1 MLVEQVPYI
10 SKEEA
15 AQIGQ
20 QAFSLLLDPNYQA
33 LIRHINNDYL
43 YWDKAKYHCPKDID
57 PKVFWMSIK
66 YMRLANIKTLL
77 FGEHSFSYTITDRM
91 LSLLSQFDMNFGGM
105 LSSSSIIPEQ
115 DKQMFLVSSIMEEA
129 IASSQ
134 MEGANTTR
142 KVAKEMLRKQQ
153 QPQSKGQQ
161 MILNNYETIRYIS
174 EHRNDEFNIANI
186 KIIHASIAK
195 NTLDDSSQEGVF
207 RDNNDVVVQN
217 SVTGTIVH
225 TPPTHTQIEQMIEE
239 LCAFANDEST
249 ENFIHPIIKA
259 TIIHFMLAY
268 IHPFVDGNGR
278 TARSLFYWYLLK
290 KGYWLTEYLSIS
302 RIIYKSKSS
311 YEKAFIY
318 AESDMNDI
326 SYFIHYNLNAMQKSY
341 DQLKQ
346 WLQRQAQ
353 KRQAVQTYTAIDGV
367 NDRQGHILRLFA
379 DQPTIDIRVKEVAT
393 RFGVTPH
400 TARADLQNLVELG
413 LLREKALDKK
423 TKSYVRTSNFDEVLQ
438 KLTSALKRT

>member
-10 SKEEA
+10 SQEEA

-57 PKVFWMSIK
+57 PKVFLMSIK
-66 YMRLANIKTLL
+66 YLRLANIKTLL
-77 FGEHSFSYTITDRM
+77 FGGYSFSYTITDRM

-142 KVAKEMLRKQQ
+142 RVAKEMLRKQQ
-153 QPQSKGQQ
+153 QPQNKGQQ

-195 NTLDDSSQEGVF
+195 NTLDDSLLEGVF
-207 RDNNDVVVQN
+207 RDNDDVVVQN

-302 RIIYKSKSS
+302 RIIYKSKTS

-353 KRQAVQTYTAIDGV
+353 KRQAAQTYTAIDGV

-379 DQPTIDIRVKEVAT
+379 DQPTIDIRVKEAAT

-423 TKSYVRTSNFDEVLQ
+423 TKSYVRTANFEEVLQ
-438 KLTSALKRT
+438 KLMK

>member
-20 QAFSLLLDPNYQA
+20 QAFSLLIDPDYQA

-43 YWDKAKYHCPKDID
+43 YWDKAKYHCPKNVD
-57 PKVFWMSIK
+57 PKIFWTSIT
-66 YMRLANIKTLL
+66 YLRLANIKPLL
-77 FGEHSFSYTITDRM
+77 FGDYTFTYTITDRM
-91 LSLLSQFDMNFGGM
+91 LSLLNQFDMNFGGI
-105 LSSSSIIPEQ
+105 LTSSSLIPEQ

-142 KVAKEMLRKQQ
+142 KVAKEMLRRQQ
-153 QPQSKGQQ
+153 QPQNKGQ
-161 MILNNYETIRYIS
+161 TIRYIS

-207 RDNNDVVVQN
+207 RDNDDVVVQN
-217 SVTGTIVH
+217 FVTGTIVH
-225 TPPTHTQIEQMIEE
+225 RPPTHTQIEQMIED

-259 TIIHFMLAY
+259 TIIHFILAY
-268 IHPFVDGNGR
+268 IHPFADGNGR

-318 AESDMNDI
+318 AETDMNDI
-326 SYFIHYNLNAMQKSY
+326 SYFIHYNLNAMQKAF

-346 WLQRQAQ
+346 WLQLQAQ
-353 KRQAVQTYTAIDGV
+353 KRQVAQTYMLIDGV
-367 NDRQGHILRLFA
+367 NDRQGHILRLF
-379 DQPTIDIRVKEVAT
+379 DNQPTMDVRVKEVAT
-393 RFGVTPH
+393 RFNVTPH

-413 LLREKALDKK
+413 LLREIALDKK
-423 TKSYVRTSNFDEVLQ
+423 TKSYVRTSNFDDIMQ
-438 KLTSALKRT
+438 KLMK

>member
-1 MLVEQVPYI
+1 MLVESVPYI
-10 SKEEA
+10 SQEEA
-15 AQIGQ
+15 AQVGQ
-20 QAFSLLLDPNYQA
+20 QAFSLLTNPDYQA

-43 YWDKAKYHCPKDID
+43 YWDKAKYHCPKSID

-66 YMRLANIKTLL
+66 FLRLANIRTLI
-77 FGEHSFSYTITDRM
+77 FGEYSFSYSITDRM
-91 LSLLSQFDMNFGGM
+91 QSLLNQFDMNFGGM
-105 LSSSSIIPEQ
+105 LTSSSPIPEQ

-153 QPQSKGQQ
+153 QPRNKGQQ

-174 EHRNDEFNIANI
+174 EHRNDEFNVANI

-195 NTLDDSSQEGVF
+195 NTLENPALEGVF
-207 RDNNDVVVQN
+207 RETDDIVVQN

-225 TPPTHTQIEQMIEE
+225 QPPTHTQIEQMIEE

-278 TARSLFYWYLLK
+278 TARSLFYWYLIK

-302 RIIYKSKSS
+302 RVIYKSKSS
-311 YEKAFIY
+311 YEKSFIY
-318 AESDMNDI
+318 AESDVNDV
-326 SYFIHYNLNAMQKSY
+326 SYFIHYNLNAMQKAFE
-341 DQLKQ
+341 QLKQ
-346 WLQRQAQ
+346 WLQYQAQ
-353 KRQAVQTYTAIDGV
+353 KRQEAQTYTVIEGI
-367 NDRQGHILRLFA
+367 NDRQAYLLRLFA
-379 DQPTIDIRVKEVAT
+379 DQPNVDVRVKEVAT
-393 RFGVTPH
+393 RFNVTPH
-400 TARADLQNLVELG
+400 TARADLQHLVELG
-413 LLREKALDKK
+413 LLREIALDKK
-423 TKSYVRTSNFDEVLQ
+423 TKSYTRTSEFEVILQ
-438 KLTSALKRT
+438 KLIKE

>member
-10 SKEEA
+10 SQEEA

-57 PKVFWMSIK
+57 PKVFLMSIK
-66 YMRLANIKTLL
+66 YLRLANIKTLL
-77 FGEHSFSYTITDRM
+77 FGGYSFSYTITDRM

-142 KVAKEMLRKQQ
+142 RVAKEMLRKQQ
-153 QPQSKGQQ
+153 QPQNKGQQ

-195 NTLDDSSQEGVF
+195 NTLDDSSLEGVF
-207 RDNNDVVVQN
+207 RDNDDVVVQN

-290 KGYWLTEYLSIS
+290 KGYWLTEFLSIS

-353 KRQAVQTYTAIDGV
+353 KRQVAQTYTVIDGV

-379 DQPTIDIRVKEVAT
+379 DQPTIDIRVKEAAT

-423 TKSYVRTSNFDEVLQ
+423 TKSYVRTANFEEVLQ
-438 KLTSALKRT
+438 KLMK

>member
-10 SKEEA
+10 SQEEA

-57 PKVFWMSIK
+57 PKVFLMSIK
-66 YMRLANIKTLL
+66 YLRLANIKTLL
-77 FGEHSFSYTITDRM
+77 FGGYSFSYTITDRM

-142 KVAKEMLRKQQ
+142 RVAKEMLRKQQ
-153 QPQSKGQQ
+153 QPQNKGQQ

-195 NTLDDSSQEGVF
+195 NTLDDSSLEGVF
-207 RDNNDVVVQN
+207 RDNDDVVVQN

-225 TPPTHTQIEQMIEE
+225 TPPTHTQIEQMIEK

-290 KGYWLTEYLSIS
+290 TGYWLTEYLSIS

-353 KRQAVQTYTAIDGV
+353 KRQAAQTYTAIDGV

-379 DQPTIDIRVKEVAT
+379 DQPTIDIRVKEAAT

-423 TKSYVRTSNFDEVLQ
+423 TKSYVRTANFEEVLQ
-438 KLTSALKRT
+438 KLMK

>member
-1 MLVEQVPYI
+1 MLVESVPYI
-10 SKEEA
+10 SQEEA
-15 AQIGQ
+15 EQVGQ
-20 QAFSLLLDPNYQA
+20 QAFSLLTNPDYQA
-33 LIRHINNDYL
+33 LVRHINNDYL
-43 YWDKAKYHCPKDID
+43 YWDKAKYHCPKSID

-66 YMRLANIKTLL
+66 FLRLANIRTLI
-77 FGEHSFSYTITDRM
+77 FGDNTFSYSITDRM
-91 LSLLSQFDMNFGGM
+91 QSLLNQFDMNFGGM
-105 LSSSSIIPEQ
+105 LTSSSLIPEQ

-153 QPQSKGQQ
+153 QPRNKGQQ

-174 EHRNDEFNIANI
+174 EHRNDEFNVANI

-195 NTLDDSSQEGVF
+195 NTLENPAQEGVF
-207 RDNNDVVVQN
+207 RETDDIVVQN

-225 TPPTHTQIEQMIEE
+225 QPPTHTQIEQMIEE

-278 TARSLFYWYLLK
+278 TARSLFYWYLIK

-302 RIIYKSKSS
+302 RVIYKSKSS

-318 AESDMNDI
+318 AESDMNDV
-326 SYFIHYNLNAMQKSY
+326 SYFIHYNLNAMQKAFE
-341 DQLKQ
+341 QLKQ
-346 WLQRQAQ
+346 WLQHQAQ
-353 KRQAVQTYTAIDGV
+353 KRQEAQTYTVIEGI
-367 NDRQGHILRLFA
+367 NDRQAYLLRLFA
-379 DQPTIDIRVKEVAT
+379 DQPNVDIRVKEAAT
-393 RFGVTPH
+393 RFNVTPH
-400 TARADLQNLVELG
+400 TARADLQHLVELG
-413 LLREKALDKK
+413 LLREIALDKK
-423 TKSYVRTSNFDEVLQ
+423 TKSYVRTFEFEAILQ
-438 KLTSALKRT
+438 KLIKE

>member
-1 MLVEQVPYI
+1 MPYI

-20 QAFSLLLDPNYQA
+20 QAFSLLIDPDYQA

-43 YWDKAKYHCPKDID
+43 YWDKAKYHCPKNVD
-57 PKVFWMSIK
+57 PKIFWTSIK
-66 YMRLANIKTLL
+66 YLRLANIKPLL
-77 FGEHSFSYTITDRM
+77 FGDYTFTYTITDRM
-91 LSLLSQFDMNFGGM
+91 LSLLNQFDMNFGGI
-105 LSSSSIIPEQ
+105 LTSSSLIPEQ

-142 KVAKEMLRKQQ
+142 KVAKEMLRRQQ
-153 QPQSKGQQ
+153 QPQNKGQQ

-207 RDNNDVVVQN
+207 RDNDDVVVQN
-217 SVTGTIVH
+217 FVTGTIVH
-225 TPPTHTQIEQMIEE
+225 RPPTHTQIEQMIED

-259 TIIHFMLAY
+259 TIIHFILAY
-268 IHPFVDGNGR
+268 IHPFADGNGR

-318 AESDMNDI
+318 AETDMNDI
-326 SYFIHYNLNAMQKSY
+326 SYFIHYNLNAMQKAF

-346 WLQRQAQ
+346 WLQLQAQ
-353 KRQAVQTYTAIDGV
+353 KRQVAQTYMLIDGV
-367 NDRQGHILRLFA
+367 NDRQGHILRLF
-379 DQPTIDIRVKEVAT
+379 DNQPTMDVRVKEVAT
-393 RFGVTPH
+393 RFNVTPH

-413 LLREKALDKK
+413 LLREIALDKK
-423 TKSYVRTSNFDEVLQ
+423 TKSYVRTSNFDDIMQ
-438 KLTSALKRT
+438 KLMK

>member
-10 SKEEA
+10 SQEEA

-57 PKVFWMSIK
+57 PKVFLMSIK
-66 YMRLANIKTLL
+66 YLRLANIKTLL
-77 FGEHSFSYTITDRM
+77 FGGYSFSYTITDRM

-142 KVAKEMLRKQQ
+142 RVAKEMLRKQQ
-153 QPQSKGQQ
+153 QPQNKGQQ

-195 NTLDDSSQEGVF
+195 NTLDDSLLEGVF
-207 RDNNDVVVQN
+207 RDNDDVVVQN

-353 KRQAVQTYTAIDGV
+353 KRQAAQTYTAIDGV

-379 DQPTIDIRVKEVAT
+379 DQPNIDIRVKEAAT

-423 TKSYVRTSNFDEVLQ
+423 TKSYVRTANFDEVLQ
-438 KLTSALKRT
+438 KLMK

>member
-10 SKEEA
+10 SQEEA

-33 LIRHINNDYL
+33 LIRHINNNYL

-57 PKVFWMSIK
+57 PKVFLMSIK
-66 YMRLANIKTLL
+66 YLRLANIKTLL
-77 FGEHSFSYTITDRM
+77 FGGYSFSYTITDRM

-142 KVAKEMLRKQQ
+142 RVAKEMLRKQQ
-153 QPQSKGQQ
+153 QPQNKGQQ

-195 NTLDDSSQEGVF
+195 NTLDDSLLEGVF
-207 RDNNDVVVQN
+207 RDNDDVVVQN

-353 KRQAVQTYTAIDGV
+353 KRQAAQTYTAIDGV

-379 DQPTIDIRVKEVAT
+379 DQPNIDIRVKEAAT

-423 TKSYVRTSNFDEVLQ
+423 TKSYVRTANFDEVLQ
-438 KLTSALKRT
+438 KLMK

>member
-1 MLVEQVPYI
+1 MLVESVPHI
-10 SKEEA
+10 SQEEA
-15 AQIGQ
+15 GQIGQ
-20 QAFSLLLDPNYQA
+20 QAFSSLTNPEYQT

-43 YWDKAKYHCPKDID
+43 YWDKAKYHCPKTMD

-66 YMRLANIKTLL
+66 FLRLASTRTLI
-77 FGEHSFSYTITDRM
+77 FGDYTFSYTITDRM
-91 LSLLSQFDMNFGGM
+91 LALLNQFDMNFGGI
-105 LSSSSIIPEQ
+105 LTASSLIPEQ

-153 QPQSKGQQ
+153 HPRNKGQQ

-174 EHRNDEFNIANI
+174 EHRNDEFNVANI

-195 NTLDDSSQEGVF
+195 NTLESTAQEGVF
-207 RDNNDVVVQN
+207 RDTDDIVVQN

-225 TPPTHTQIEQMIEE
+225 QPPTHSQIEQMLEE

-278 TARSLFYWYLLK
+278 TARSLFYWYLIK

-302 RIIYKSKSS
+302 RVIYKSKSS

-326 SYFIHYNLNAMQKSY
+326 SYFIHYNLNAMQKSFE
-341 DQLKQ
+341 QLKQ
-346 WLQRQAQ
+346 WLQHQAQ
-353 KRQAVQTYTAIDGV
+353 KRHEAQTYTTIEGI
-367 NDRQGHILRLFA
+367 NDRQAYLLRLFA
-379 DQPTIDIRVKEVAT
+379 DQPSVDIRVKEAAT
-393 RFGVTPH
+393 RFNVTAH
-400 TARADLQNLVELG
+400 TARADLQRLVELG
-413 LLREKALDKK
+413 LLREIALDKK
-423 TKSYVRTSNFDEVLQ
+423 TKSYVRTSDFDAILQ
-438 KLTSALKRT
+438 NLMK